1 MSQAN
6 MTVAGALWPA
16 SRANAL
22 LRAALLV
29 ALGTLALAVAAKVQ
43 VPFWPV
49 PVTMQ
54 SLVVLAL
61 GAAYGW
67 RLAGVTLFAYLLE
80 GAAGLPVF
88 ASGSGFA
95 YMMGPTGGYLV
106 GFALA
111 AMLVGYLAEK
121 GADKRALTMLG
132 AMLVGA
138 ALIYVPGIA
147 WLSGFTG
154 LEKAIAVG
162 FVPFIVGDVLKAALA
177 AAAFPAAWSL
187 LRR

>member
-16 SRANAL
+16 SRANSL
-22 LRAALLV
+22 LRAAVLV

-88 ASGSGFA
+88 ASGAGAA

-121 GADKRALTMLG
+121 GADKRPLTMFA
-132 AMLVGA
+132 AMLAGA

-154 LEKAIAVG
+154 VEKAVAAG
-162 FVPFIVGDVLKAALA
+162 FVPFIMGDVLKAALA
-177 AAAFPAAWSL
+177 AAAFPAGWSL